1 MKNRKGYNKQH
12 KVTETNTRIKE
23 LNSIKE
29 LIAKNSYGKANA
41 ELIRY
46 MERYPNDMF
55 GIFLYGKL
63 QYKYRELKTA
73 KEAFNRVANSDSN
86 NKYSAMCVLGNI
98 AVDECDYD
106 TARMHYKKAIT
117 ESPTLEIFAILGW
130 SRMERRIK
138 NVERNYR
145 SPLANACHNWYRSIC
160 SSYLYNL
167 LWRRH
172 KNWKNRALKHRFNHE
187 KLVKFCWKVLETSN
201 NRWTL

>member
-63 QYKYRELKTA
+63 QYKYKELKAA
-73 KEAFNRVANSDSN
+73 KEA
-86 NKYSAMCVLGNI
+86 I
-98 AVDECDYD
+98 E
-106 TARMHYKKAIT
+106 
-117 ESPTLEIFAILGW
+117 
-130 SRMERRIK
+130 
-138 NVERNYR
+138 
-145 SPLANACHNWYRSIC
+145 
-160 SSYLYNL
+160 
-167 LWRRH
+167 
-172 KNWKNRALKHRFNHE
+172 
-187 KLVKFCWKVLETSN
+187 
-201 NRWTL
+201 